1 MINIDTVYQQVLA
14 LANKEQRGYITPQ
27 EFNLFANLAQQDIF
41 EQYFYDL
48 HQFKRLNDNDN
59 AHTNMQQLIEEKIQ
73 FFEVTAGTATIGT
86 WTGNTNPI
94 SKLLPSS
101 VYRVH
106 RVTYNGRPSEIL
118 NTVDFNKTRNS
129 GPLVAPTD
137 TRTVCNIRGNRIR
150 LLGSGGIFLIPGG
163 VVYSRKPN
171 RVTWGYVVVNEKA
184 LYDPQSSSNF
194 ELHQSEEPSLVYKIL
209 KYAGISIKNPDV
221 IQAGGS
227 MEISQIQQEK
237 Q

>member
-73 FFEVTAGTATIGT
+73 FFEVTAGAATIGG
-86 WTGNTNPI
+86 WAGNTNPI
-94 SKLLPSS
+94 SKLLHSS

-118 NTVDFNKTRNS
+118 NTVDFNKTRSS

-137 TRTVCNIRGNRIR
+137 ARTVCNIRGNRIR

-209 KYAGISIKNPDV
+209 KYAGISIKSPDV